1 MCVLLN
7 DYSRQALVLET
18 RTAVCT
24 ARAGLGWC
32 LVCMGSAQS
41 FGCWAGDRMPPV
53 SENSVPTA
61 CPGKL
66 LSSMVRGT
74 ITVRMIRVLRW
85 SGKASTWDLHVSE
98 HELEMLGM
106 KEQFDS
112 PELCQLVFPSH

>member
-1 MCVLLN
+1 MLLN
-7 DYSRQALVLET
+7 DYSMQALVLES
-18 RTAVCT
+18 RTAVC
-24 ARAGLGWC
+24 AACVGLGWC

-41 FGCWAGDRMPPV
+41 FGCRAGDRMPPV

-66 LSSMVRGT
+66 LSSMGRGT
-74 ITVRMIRVLRW
+74 ITLRVTRVLRW
-85 SGKASTWDLHVSE
+85 SGRASTWDLRVSE

>member
-1 MCVLLN
+1 MCMLLN

-18 RTAVCT
+18 RTAVCA

-61 CPGKL
+61 CPEKSTLFHGERDYHCSYD
-66 LSSMVRGT
+66 LSAPLVWQGFN
-74 ITVRMIRVLRW
+74 
-85 SGKASTWDLHVSE
+85 
-98 HELEMLGM
+98 LG
-106 KEQFDS
+106 
-112 PELCQLVFPSH
+112 PPCL